1 MYSFIFDQTYINLF
15 VLIIIVFLVMFLWRK
30 VIILEGNFFILEK
43 RVNLIKKD
51 AREDSISK
59 SIEKSDIIMNEIFK
73 DSSRSNACPIFE
85 YFPST
90 GGATGA
96 AGATGDAS
104 SATAAGA
111 AASAASA
118 ATDYS
123 YTGGGAKTTTAAACD
138 TFGECPIFK
147 KNSTD
152 NISIN
157 EDMVQYISSLPEDNL
172 SDNTEKAIDIIS
184 FSGDKEGNVDKMV
197 DTIISSSEDIE
208 INELEES
215 NEPDNMSVS
224 SEITFTSDDKKNE
237 KTLQKKYS
245 KLSLDKLK
253 ELCSVNNISAEGTKN
268 QLITRIIELKK

>member
-1 MYSFIFDQTYINLF
+1 MYSFIFDQTYINLAI
-15 VLIIIVFLVMFLWRK
+15 LIVIVFLVMFLWRK

-90 GGATGA
+90 GGASGA
-96 AGATGDAS
+96 SGATGDAVATEATGATS
-104 SATAAGA
+104 TSADT
-111 AASAASA
+111 
-118 ATDYS
+118 
-123 YTGGGAKTTTAAACD
+123 CD
-138 TFGECPIFK
+138 AFGKCQIFK
-147 KNSTD
+147 KNSSD

-157 EDMVQYISSLPEDNL
+157 EDMVKYISSLPEDDL
-172 SDNTEKAIDIIS
+172 SDNTEKAPDIIS
-184 FSGDKEGNVDKMV
+184 FTNLAAITAIAADKEGDIDKIV
-197 DTIISSSEDIE
+197 DTIISSGEDIE

-224 SEITFTSDDKKNE
+224 SEITFTSDDKKND

-253 ELCSVNNISAEGTKN
+253 ELCSANNITTEGTKN